1 MIEEFTNRLS
11 KDSDESEESL
21 RLTPQEIK
29 ESLTESEALRASAE
43 SLHTMLVE
51 AEKLEKS
58 LQFAGVSSSD
68 AEKLM
73 KGIDEAVEVIVL
85 RLFPDEEKKEESV
98 EQVVSPHV
106 ERVRQELE
114 YLMERLAQIG
124 FIKNNEEDRG
134 ATGRRLI
141 GVLER
146 LSEASDEYARVITC
160 STVDGRGNK
169 HSDESSVVSR
179 EIAEELVRAVNDI
192 SDGAVYAEVKQ
203 GFKNIDSPWC
213 IVVRLRSPE
222 ELKRHDEKQESWRQ
236 RGDGAPQSFSEDAP
250 VQTDMPDVPGSPLE
264 KYQVE
269 APKPPRIPPDVV
281 ERGLEM
287 QERMNVL
294 RDAKD
299 LKGII
304 AALQMLDRFGQ
315 TIPSVIDGRPVTHQ
329 PMAFLRAINAM
340 VQSISDGDY
349 TRAIAEHINKIT
361 SQLNLRNR
369 VREEIYRMI
378 GYAEKLRRDDVDL
391 YDIREHIDILAK
403 MGFVFYEEDDIEH
416 LIPFSAQKVNETL
429 NAMMS
434 VDTETFKELATL
446 LPSTFDIDAK
456 AYMKLISA
464 RSDWSENQK
473 ELMRRRPPGVIASRA
488 WRYSD

>member
-1 MIEEFTNRLS
+1 MIEEFSNRLS
-11 KDSDESEESL
+11 KDSNESEESL

-29 ESLTESEALRASAE
+29 ESSSEALRASAE

-58 LQFAGVSSSD
+58 LQSAGVSSSD
-68 AEKLM
+68 VEKLM

-85 RLFPDEEKKEESV
+85 RLFPDEEKKEDSV
-98 EQVVSPHV
+98 EDVVSPHV

-114 YLMERLAQIG
+114 YLIERLAQIG
-124 FIKNNEEDRG
+124 FIKSNEGDRG

-146 LSEASDEYARVITC
+146 LSASADEHSRVITC
-160 STVDGRGNK
+160 PTVEATGRM
-169 HSDESSVVSR
+169 HSNEAVVVSQA
-179 EIAEELVRAVNDI
+179 IAEELADAVNNI
-192 SDGAVYAEVKQ
+192 GEGAVYAEVKR

-213 IVVRLRSPE
+213 IVVRLRSQE
-222 ELKRHDEKQESWRQ
+222 ELEQYDEGVVIER
-236 RGDGAPQSFSEDAP
+236 P
-250 VQTDMPDVPGSPLE
+250 DMPDEPKPDVPSSPLE
-264 KYQVE
+264 KYQVG

-315 TIPSVIDGRPVTHQ
+315 TIPSVIDGRPVSYQ
-329 PMAFLRAINAM
+329 PLAFLRAINKM
-340 VQSISDGDY
+340 MQSISDGDY
-349 TRAIAEHINKIT
+349 TRVMSEEINKIT
-361 SQLNLRNR
+361 RQLDLRDR

-391 YDIREHIDILAK
+391 YNIREHIDMLAK
-403 MGFVFYEEDDIEH
+403 MGFVF
-416 LIPFSAQKVNETL
+416 F
-429 NAMMS
+429 
-434 VDTETFKELATL
+434 
-446 LPSTFDIDAK
+446 
-456 AYMKLISA
+456 
-464 RSDWSENQK
+464 
-473 ELMRRRPPGVIASRA
+473 
-488 WRYSD
+488 